1 MRADSASDP
10 VIPAA
15 VLDALME
22 PTVLVD
28 CVAMTVVHAN
38 RPAERLYQYGPGAM
52 SGLPLARLAADPAR
66 AGDFLRQHRDFVPLR
81 YVRCSDGRHVPVQ
94 IRVRYFDTD
103 AVRQALLVLKDANEH
118 VRAEQRQIE
127 PRLKYRAIFEAA
139 PYPILLVD
147 ASGVVLE
154 ANPGAAALYGADRS
168 HLQGITLSRLLP
180 DDPDVAQRCFLQRP
194 TFLPAGW
201 HCRLGGERFI
211 AETMISYPRLREQ
224 QVALLMIRDVT
235 EAQHTLT
242 LLAAA
247 EERWRFALEGS
258 DDAVWDWD
266 LRSGKLII
274 SPRLLDRIGW
284 PEGARADD
292 LGLWLAR
299 VHPEDVP
306 ALRDAFLRH
315 LNGSSDTISA
325 DFRMLERD
333 GSYRWK
339 VSRGKVMAKDA
350 DDRPV
355 RLIGT
360 LRDIHDQRL
369 QEARERQQQ
378 SELAHAGRLM
388 MVGEMASVLAHEINQ
403 PLTAMNNFSTLS
415 LMRLDAAGP
424 AAEPLRRPLE
434 MIRAQALRA
443 GEIVERMRGFV
454 RKGAQKLQPV
464 DLNDLVGGILEMSL
478 FEARS
483 HGVVINRDLQPD
495 LPPVLADR
503 LQVEQVILN
512 LVKNAID
519 ALRGIDADGVIT
531 VSTRSAPAGRVEVA
545 IRDNGPGFREESRAV
560 MFVPFHTTK
569 PQGVG
574 LGLSIS
580 RSIIEA
586 HGGELRL
593 DGGSEGG
600 TTMRFDL
607 PLCHPE
613 DADE

>member
-1 MRADSASDP
+1 MQALGASGR
-10 VIPAA
+10 VIPDT
-15 VLDALME
+15 VLDVLME

-28 CVAMTVVHAN
+28 CVGMTVLHAN
-38 RPAERLYQYGPGAM
+38 RPAERLYQYAAGAM
-52 SGLPLARLAADPAR
+52 DGLPLVRLAADPAR

-94 IRVRYFDTD
+94 IRVRYFD
-103 AVRQALLVLKDANEH
+103 VEGGRQALLVLKDANEH
-118 VRAEQRQIE
+118 VRAEQRQLE

-147 ASGVVLE
+147 AGGVVLE
-154 ANPGAAALYGADRS
+154 ANPGATALYGAD
-168 HLQGITLSRLLP
+168 HTLQGVTLANLLP
-180 DDPDVAQRCFLQRP
+180 DDPDVAQRCFAQRP

-201 HCRLGGERFI
+201 HRRLGGERFI

-235 EAQHTLT
+235 EAQRTMN

-274 SPRLLDRIGW
+274 SPQLLDRLGW
-284 PEGARADD
+284 PAGARADD

-315 LNGSSDTISA
+315 LNGLSDTISA
-325 DFRMLERD
+325 DFRLREQD

-360 LRDIHDQRL
+360 LRDIHEHRL

-388 MVGEMASVLAHEINQ
+388 MLGEMASVLAHEINQ
-403 PLTAMNNFSTLS
+403 PLTAMSNFSTLC
-415 LMRLDAAGP
+415 LMRLDGVGSQG
-424 AAEPLRRPLE
+424 EPLRRPLE

-443 GEIVERMRGFV
+443 GEIVERVRGFV
-454 RKGAQKLQPV
+454 RKGSQKIMPV
-464 DLNDLVGGILEMSL
+464 DLNELVGSILEMSL
-478 FEARS
+478 FEART
-483 HGVVINRDLQPD
+483 HGVIINRELHPG

-503 LQVEQVILN
+503 LQIEQVILN

-519 ALRGIDADGVIT
+519 ALRTTGPAGIVT
-531 VSTRSAPAGRVEVA
+531 VSTRLTPAGRAEV
-545 IRDNGPGFREESRAV
+545 RVHDNGPGFPEASRQEL
-560 MFVPFHTTK
+560 FVPFHTTK
-569 PQGVG
+569 TEGVG

-580 RSIIEA
+580 RSIVEA

-593 DGGSEGG
+593 DGDGEGG
-600 TTMRFDL
+600 STLCFDL
-607 PLCHPE
+607 PLGEPE
-613 DADE
+613 NVDE